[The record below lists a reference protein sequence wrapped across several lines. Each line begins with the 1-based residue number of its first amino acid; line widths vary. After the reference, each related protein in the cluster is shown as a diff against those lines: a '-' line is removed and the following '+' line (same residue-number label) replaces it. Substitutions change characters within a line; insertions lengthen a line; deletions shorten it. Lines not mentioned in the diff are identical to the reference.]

1 MSDPL
6 HVEDAPLESE
16 GDGEF
21 VDIEEP
27 GEEVQP

>member
-6 HVEDAPLESE
+6 HVEDAPLEE
-16 GDGEF
+16 PGVGEF